1 MNFFYY
7 WIYLGYYLLA
17 ALQYS
22 ELSSMLCGTQL
33 SILMSLHIP
42 AWGVTHAKVTYW
54 LGIVHPTYPS
64 INE

>member
-17 ALQYS
+17 GLHYS
-22 ELSSMLCGTQL
+22 ELSSTLCGTQL
-33 SILMSLHIP
+33 SILMSLNIP
-42 AWGVTHAKVTYW
+42 GWAVTHAKVPYW